1 MAAPVQAQVLVW
13 LAQASVWL
21 VKASVKAVRAA
32 GYKYPRPAER

>member
-1 MAAPVQAQVLVW
+1 MAALVQAQVLVW
-13 LAQASVWL
+13 LAQASDRL